1 MKNIYMPKNLTTFLI
16 DSIKPY
22 ALSFFI
28 LLLFRTYSSLHP
40 SLESY
45 VIKNIIDLMGCG
57 NITIT
62 FHSVLFYY
70 LYVFIGIRLLY
81 MISAFITDYIQ
92 GTILPKI
99 KIDVAE
105 KFLNNVWYHK
115 QSFYGAEGSASL
127 SNHVVLMQNSAE
139 NLIYNST
146 RIYSFIFET
155 IFSSICAYFVNP
167 LYAISMLIW
176 ALLFLLFSK
185 WLCTYLHYLSYKLAS
200 VNHELVKQMGDS
212 IANIL
217 SIKLFSRYD
226 FENSRLEEYLQ
237 KSLRKDQDFGRAQ
250 AFSWLI
256 LQGMCFVVFAVIFS
270 IGLFSS
276 QSNMMSAGEFAFLVG
291 IINYMNYSIFSIL
304 WNFQDMLYH
313 MGRGK
318 RSLEIF
324 KKDIDTFMISRTVPS
339 SEIIVNPNIDFYNV
353 SFGYHPTQ
361 SLFSS
366 LNVHIPFK
374 QLVGLVGLSGSGKT
388 TFVKLIMR
396 LEQTSQGMITVGDK
410 DITLLPEEVLRSCI
424 TFVPQDPLL
433 FSRSIK
439 DNILYGNPLATDEQ
453 IAQAAVQAEI
463 HDFIVNL
470 PNGYQTIIG
479 ENGIALSGGQRQRII
494 IARALLKNAPIIILD
509 EPTAALDPISENA
522 IKKVIYNL
530 AHVKT
535 VLIITHRLSTAEHL
549 DRILVF
555 DKGSIIEDGTHEEL
569 LKRKGL
575 YTNLWRSSYTEFLDD
590 EGEEII

>member
-1 MKNIYMPKNLTTFLI
+1 MNIYVPKNLVTFLL
-16 DSIKPY
+16 DSIRPY
-22 ALSFFI
+22 AGSFFI
-28 LLLFRTYSSLHP
+28 LLLFRTYISLHP

-45 VIKNIIDLMGCG
+45 LIKNIIDLMGCG
-57 NITIT
+57 AVTVS
-62 FHSVLFYY
+62 FHSTLFYFVY
-70 LYVFIGIRLLY
+70 LFISVRLLY
-81 MISAFITDYIQ
+81 MISSYISDYLQ
-92 GTILPKI
+92 GIILPLI
-99 KIDVAE
+99 KMDIAK
-105 KFLNNVWYHK
+105 KFLNNVWHHK
-115 QSFYGAEGSASL
+115 QSFYGAEGNASL

-146 RIYSFIFET
+146 RIYSFVFEVV
-155 IFSSICAYFVNP
+155 FSSICAFSVHHW
-167 LYAISMLIW
+167 YAISILVW

-185 WLCTYLHYLSYKLAS
+185 WLCTYLHYLSYKLAG

-217 SIKLFSRYD
+217 SVKLFSRYD

-237 KSLRKDQDFGRAQ
+237 KSLRKDQEFGRAQ

-256 LQGMCFVVFAVIFS
+256 LQGMCFAVFAVIFS

-276 QSNMMSAGEFAFLVG
+276 QSNMMSAGEFAFLIG

-318 RSLEIF
+318 RSLELF

-339 SEIIVNPNIDFYNV
+339 SEMILNPNIDFYNV

-396 LEQTSQGMITVGDK
+396 LEQTAQGTITLGDK
-410 DITLLPEEVLRSCI
+410 DVSLLPEEVLRNCI

-439 DNILYGNPLATDEQ
+439 DNILYGNPSATDEQ
-453 IAQAAVQAEI
+453 VAQAAVQAEI
-463 HDFIVNL
+463 HEFVVNL

-555 DKGSIIEDGTHEEL
+555 DKGTIVEDGTHEQL
-569 LKRKGL
+569 LRQKGL
-575 YTNLWRSSYTEFLDD
+575 YTNLWRSSYNEFLDD
-590 EGEEII
+590 EDEEII

>member
-1 MKNIYMPKNLTTFLI
+1 MNIYVPKNLVTFLL
-16 DSIKPY
+16 DSIRPY
-22 ALSFFI
+22 AGSFFI
-28 LLLFRTYSSLHP
+28 LLLFRTYISLHP

-45 VIKNIIDLMGCG
+45 LIKNIIDLMGCG
-57 NITIT
+57 AVTVS
-62 FHSVLFYY
+62 FHSTLFYFVY
-70 LYVFIGIRLLY
+70 LFISVRLLY
-81 MISAFITDYIQ
+81 MISSYISDYLQ
-92 GTILPKI
+92 GIILPLI
-99 KIDVAE
+99 KMDIAK
-105 KFLNNVWYHK
+105 KFLNNVWHHK
-115 QSFYGAEGSASL
+115 QSFYGAEGNASL

-146 RIYSFIFET
+146 RIYSFVFEVA
-155 IFSSICAYFVNP
+155 FSSICAFSVHHW
-167 LYAISMLIW
+167 YAISILVW

-185 WLCTYLHYLSYKLAS
+185 WLCTYLHYLSYKLAG

-217 SIKLFSRYD
+217 SVKLFSRYD

-237 KSLRKDQDFGRAQ
+237 KSLRKDQEFGRAQ

-256 LQGMCFVVFAVIFS
+256 LQGMCFAVFAVIFS

-276 QSNMMSAGEFAFLVG
+276 QSNMMSAGEFAFLIG

-318 RSLEIF
+318 RSLELF

-339 SEIIVNPNIDFYNV
+339 SEMILNPNIDFYNV

-396 LEQTSQGMITVGDK
+396 LEQTAQGTITLGDK
-410 DITLLPEEVLRSCI
+410 DVSLLPEEVLRNCI

-439 DNILYGNPLATDEQ
+439 DNILYGNPSATDEQ
-453 IAQAAVQAEI
+453 VAQAAVQAEI
-463 HDFIVNL
+463 HEFVVNL

-555 DKGSIIEDGTHEEL
+555 DKGTIVEDGTHEQL
-569 LKRKGL
+569 LRQKGL
-575 YTNLWRSSYTEFLDD
+575 YTNLWRSSYNEFLDD
-590 EGEEII
+590 KDEEII

>member
-1 MKNIYMPKNLTTFLI
+1 MNVYIPKNLFTFLI
-16 DSIKPY
+16 DSIRPY
-22 ALSFFI
+22 AFSFSI
-28 LLLFRTYSSLHP
+28 LLLFRTYISLHP

-57 NITIT
+57 AIMVT
-62 FHSVLFYY
+62 FHSALLYYIFFFISVRLFY
-70 LYVFIGIRLLY
+70 I
-81 MISAFITDYIQ
+81 ISSLITDYIQ
-92 GTILPKI
+92 GIALPLI
-99 KIDVAE
+99 KMDIA
-105 KFLNNVWYHK
+105 KKLLNNVWYHK
-115 QSFYGAEGSASL
+115 QSFYGAEGNASL

-146 RIYSFIFET
+146 RIYSFILEVL
-155 IFSSICAYFVNP
+155 FSSICAYTINP
-167 LYAISMLIW
+167 LYAISILVW

-217 SIKLFSRYD
+217 SVKLFSRYD
-226 FENSRLEEYLQ
+226 FENSRLDEYLE
-237 KSLRKDQDFGRAQ
+237 KSLRKDQAFGRAQ
-250 AFSWLI
+250 AFSWLL
-256 LQGMCFVVFAVIFS
+256 LQAMCFIVFALIFS

-276 QSNMMSAGEFAFLVG
+276 QSHMMSAGEFAFLIG

-324 KKDIDTFMISRTVPS
+324 KKDIDTFMLSRTVPS
-339 SEIIVNPNIDFYNV
+339 SEMILNPNIDFYNV
-353 SFGYHPTQ
+353 FFGYNPKQ

-396 LEQTSQGMITVGDK
+396 LEQASQGTITIGNK
-410 DITLLPEEVLRSCI
+410 DVSLLPEEVLRNCI

-453 IAQAAVQAEI
+453 VAQAAVQAEI
-463 HDFIVNL
+463 HEFIVNL

-479 ENGIALSGGQRQRII
+479 ENGIALSGGQRQRVI

-530 AHVKT
+530 AHIKT

-555 DKGSIIEDGTHEEL
+555 DTGSIVEDGTHEEL
-569 LKRKGL
+569 LRRKGL